1 MRQSNTRFHRANGP
15 HRDRWYTIIQQCA
28 FRLDTVNVYHML
40 FHVIFLEDKPETR
53 PSGQVPVRS
62 ARAVVELNSAG
73 WISTVEGLR
82 KLIAEPAIWGN

>member
-1 MRQSNTRFHRANGP
+1 
-15 HRDRWYTIIQQCA
+15 
-28 FRLDTVNVYHML
+28 ML